1 MNIVY
6 VLFDEM
12 ENQVFGIAKN
22 LSAALIAIW
31 DELEEELNSEEWEKL
46 LLDYGYDSK
55 EELQQDFFNG
65 GFEDSRLNA
74 YTYYPVPLYE

>member
-1 MNIVY
+1 MNTMYI
-6 VLFDEM
+6 LFNEM
-12 ENQVFGIAKN
+12 ENEAFGVAKN

-31 DELEEELNSEEWEKL
+31 DTLEEKLNNEEWEEI

-65 GFEDSRLNA
+65 GFEDSGLNA